1 MLSDLADRLKAFF
14 RRLYGGSVKTV
25 IYGSPD
31 LIPTTA
37 QPAIIF
43 NAQTVGRVPTGATKG
58 VISITYAVSCVTS
71 CMADCSTAAAEA
83 QSFLWSYDR
92 AGKDAGV
99 YPQLLAK
106 RNSIIITDRMRRG
119 WVLADVGAASFRGY
133 DTGRNYLGVADLTI
147 TIQSIINL

>member
-14 RRLYGGSVKTV
+14 HRLYGGSVKTI

-58 VISITYAVSCVTS
+58 VISITYAMSCVTS
-71 CMADCSTAAAEA
+71 CMADCSAAAAAA
-83 QSFLWSYDR
+83 QSFLWSYD

-99 YPQLLAK
+99 YPKLLTK
-106 RNSIIITDRMRRG
+106 RNSIIITDAMRRG
-119 WVLADVGAASFRGY
+119 WVLTDVGAASFRGY

-147 TIQSIINL
+147 TIQTIINL

>member
-1 MLSDLADRLKAFF
+1 MLSDLAARLKAFF

-58 VISITYAVSCVTS
+58 VISITYAMSCVTS
-71 CMADCSTAAAEA
+71 YMADCSAAAAAA
-83 QSFLWSYDR
+83 QSFLWSYD
-92 AGKDAGV
+92 AGRDAGV

-106 RNSIIITDRMRRG
+106 RNSIIITDAMRRG
-119 WVLADVGAASFRGY
+119 WVLTDVGAASFRGY

-147 TIQSIINL
+147 TIQTIIDL

>member
-14 RRLYGGSVKTV
+14 RRLYGGSVKSV
-25 IYGSPD
+25 IYGAPD

-58 VISITYAVSCVTS
+58 VISVTYAMSCVTS
-71 CMADCSTAAAEA
+71 YMADCSAAAAAA
-83 QSFLWSYDR
+83 QSFLWSYD
-92 AGKDAGV
+92 AGRDAGV

-106 RNSIIITDRMRRG
+106 RNSIIIADAMRRG
-119 WVLADVGAASFRGY
+119 WVLSDVGAVSFRGY

-147 TIQSIINL
+147 TIQTIIDL

>member
-71 CMADCSTAAAEA
+71 YMADCSAAAAAA
-83 QSFLWSYDR
+83 QSFLWAYD
-92 AGKDAGV
+92 AGRDAGV
-99 YPQLLAK
+99 YPKLLTR
-106 RNSIIITDRMRRG
+106 RNSIIIADAMRRG
-119 WVLADVGAASFRGY
+119 WVLTDVGAASFRGY
-133 DTGRNYLGVADLTI
+133 DAGRNYLGVADLTI
-147 TIQSIINL
+147 TIQTIIDL